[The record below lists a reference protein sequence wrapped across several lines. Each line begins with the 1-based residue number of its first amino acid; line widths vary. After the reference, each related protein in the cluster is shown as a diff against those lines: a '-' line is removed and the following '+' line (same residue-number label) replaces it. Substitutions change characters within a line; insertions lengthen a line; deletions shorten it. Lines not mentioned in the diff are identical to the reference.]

1 MQKQLYLFQAYLS
14 EAGKRCELILHCN
27 EAAKASMGNEKK
39 VDPTKMARKRDPLYR
54 VEHKNICGRWIL
66 MIMPK
71 NIGNVIQLFL
81 LWCSYIIP
89 LLFLLYCSVIPTIPI
104 PNTYSYIYIYIHIYI
119 YINMKRSDPTSH
131 HPSSSCPGAL
141 GPWGALGSG
150 APWPSLPFLVRDA
163 PEFSSTATT
172 SARPW
177 RTAWSRG
184 VSPGSCWWEWM
195 GWKWR
200 VLWSTIVGIWWYSYR
215 YHSYIDTQW
224 L

>member
-71 NIGNVIQLFL
+71 NIGNVIQLLFL

-104 PNTYSYIYIYIHIYI
+104 PNTYSYIYIYIYYI
-119 YINMKRSDPTSH
+119 YKYEEVWSHITSSIIIL
-131 HPSSSCPGAL
+131 PWGPGAL
-141 GPWGALGSG
+141 GCPGVWGAL
-150 APWPSLPFLVRDA
+150 AEFALPR
-163 PEFSSTATT
+163 
-172 SARPW
+172 
-177 RTAWSRG
+177 
-184 VSPGSCWWEWM
+184 
-195 GWKWR
+195 
-200 VLWSTIVGIWWYSYR
+200 
-215 YHSYIDTQW
+215 
-224 L
+224 